1 MPKFE
6 TIKEGE
12 TLLDCHRTRMGNT
25 TMSEWSL
32 FKVRVVSIDKA
43 ARTAMCSWNG
53 NTPKL
58 LDEHQLKRLVR
69 KEPKAHRDQQER
81 RKRTGSWF

>member
-1 MPKFE
+1 MPKFD

-12 TLLDCHRTRMGNT
+12 ILLDCHRTRMGNT

-32 FKVRVVSIDKA
+32 FKVKVISIDPVE
-43 ARTAMCSWNG
+43 RTAMCSWNG
-53 NTPKL
+53 NKPRRF
-58 LDEHQLKRLVR
+58 DERELKRLVR

-81 RKRTGSWF
+81 SKRTGS